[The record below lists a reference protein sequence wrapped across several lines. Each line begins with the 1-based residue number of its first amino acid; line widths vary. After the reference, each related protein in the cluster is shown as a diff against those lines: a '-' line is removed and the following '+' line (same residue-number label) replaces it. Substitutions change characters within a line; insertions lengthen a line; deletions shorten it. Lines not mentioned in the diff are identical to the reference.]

1 MMQCFIDLC
10 YLTAQRSTEIRNLRW
25 TADPRDPDGCSWV
38 DRAAGVIHF
47 RPSKTED
54 SSGVS
59 VDFKITPR
67 STRCSSVRAGS
78 AASGRARD
86 PHEAGEALCGKHR
99 PEGMEGCE
107 GGAGLEDVRYD

>member
-1 MMQCFIDLC
+1 MLTFTYERGGRQLTAKVPTGPMMQCFIDLC

-78 AASGRARD
+78 AASRA
-86 PHEAGEALCGKHR
+86 CT
-99 PEGMEGCE
+99 
-107 GGAGLEDVRYD
+107 